1 MIKTQIDE
9 LDRAVRAFERVI
21 MKLEPDAFLK
31 KLGGWTPRDI
41 VAHLVGWNAYVV
53 EGSRQLQRG
62 ELPFYD
68 RDPGDNYE
76 KVNAELIRKHG
87 STERDTLVLALESSA
102 NALAAFLRE
111 LEHDFGV
118 QHRRKRHRERLIQA
132 IIIAVY
138 EKLDDGAWEHARLG
152 AGRTDEFGVQHG

>member
-1 MIKTQIDE
+1 MIKAQIDD
-9 LDRAVRAFERVI
+9 LDRAVRAFEHVI
-21 MKLEPDAFLK
+21 MELDPAAFHE

-76 KVNAELIRKHG
+76 KVNAELIRQHA
-87 STERDTLVLALESSA
+87 STDRDTLVLALESSA

-111 LEHDFGV
+111 LDDGAWERDFGV
-118 QHRRKRHRERLIQA
+118 QHENETLTVRGTVNDLIHDYDHHRRQIETWS
-132 IIIAVY
+132 
-138 EKLDDGAWEHARLG
+138 G
-152 AGRTDEFGVQHG
+152 TT

>member
-1 MIKTQIDE
+1 MGTKLIEDQIDE

-21 MKLEPDAFLK
+21 VELDPDAFLEQ
-31 KLGGWTPRDI
+31 LGGWTPRDI

-53 EGSRQLQRG
+53 DGSRQLQRG

-87 STERDTLVLALESSA
+87 STDRDTLVLALESSA

-111 LEHDFGV
+111 L
-118 QHRRKRHRERLIQA
+118 
-132 IIIAVY
+132 
-138 EKLDDGAWEHARLG
+138 DDGAWER
-152 AGRTDEFGVQHG
+152 DFDVQHGDETLTVRGTVNDLIQDYDHHRRQIETWSATT

>member
-1 MIKTQIDE
+1 LIQAQIDE

-21 MKLEPDAFLK
+21 MELAPDAFLE

-53 EGSRQLQRG
+53 EGSRQIQRG

-68 RDPGDNYE
+68 RDPGDNYQ
-76 KVNAELIRKHG
+76 KVNAELIRKHE

-111 LEHDFGV
+111 LDDGDWERDFGV
-118 QHRRKRHRERLIQA
+118 QHRDETLTVRSTVNDLTQDYDHHRRQIET
-132 IIIAVY
+132 
-138 EKLDDGAWEHARLG
+138 W
-152 AGRTDEFGVQHG
+152 AGTA

>member
-9 LDRAVRAFERVI
+9 LDLAVRAFERVI
-21 MKLEPDAFLK
+21 MELEPDAFLE

-76 KVNAELIRKHG
+76 KVNAELIEKHG
-87 STERDTLVLALESSA
+87 STDRDTLVLALESSA
-102 NALAAFLRE
+102 NALAAFLR
-111 LEHDFGV
+111 G
-118 QHRRKRHRERLIQA
+118 
-132 IIIAVY
+132 
-138 EKLDDGAWEHARLG
+138 LDDGAWER
-152 AGRTDEFGVQHG
+152 DFDVQHGDETLTVRGTVNDLIQDYDHHRRQIETWSATT

>member
-1 MIKTQIDE
+1 MDTELIKTQIDE
-9 LDRAVRAFERVI
+9 LDLAVRAFERVI
-21 MKLEPDAFLK
+21 MELEPDAFLE

-102 NALAAFLRE
+102 KALAAFLRE
-111 LEHDFGV
+111 LDDGAWEHDFGV
-118 QHRRKRHRERLIQA
+118 QHGDETLTVRSTVNDLIQDYDHHRHQ
-132 IIIAVY
+132 I
-138 EKLDDGAWEHARLG
+138 ETWSE
-152 AGRTDEFGVQHG
+152 TT